1 MIGEQT
7 DVEMFTSRGQVY
19 PIVFHFWDLVPM
31 IEQQRYT
38 EMLVQHFP
46 INPDTYGNVGKLLN
60 NILIYGCSPIQ
71 GNISN
76 CYPFHV
82 HVFV

>member
-1 MIGEQT
+1 MSNSFKDFVPIIEEEQ
-7 DVEMFTSRGQVY
+7 
-19 PIVFHFWDLVPM
+19 
-31 IEQQRYT
+31 YT

-46 INPDTYGNVGKLLN
+46 INPDTYGNVRKLVN
-60 NILIYGCSPIQ
+60 NILVYGYSPIQ

-82 HVFV
+82 HVFVQNCF